1 MLKAH
6 LAIVIFGAAIAF
18 GVWYGIGWG
27 VGWLLDAGVSADVNR
42 RAFEKA
48 GLVIGGAHGG
58 LILLIG
64 IAQNI
69 ALRKRV

>member
-1 MLKAH
+1 MIRAH
-6 LAIVIFGAAIAF
+6 FLLVIFSAALAF

-64 IAQNI
+64 VAQNI